1 MCCERNM
8 RGHAAASKKVEAGAG
23 EEWREWWRWGGVD
36 KCGGAEE
43 EDGRSIGVCRRDGE
57 KESGW
62 LWKLVVIRG
71 Q

>member
-1 MCCERNM
+1 MQRRQKGGSWGGGGME
-8 RGHAAASKKVEAGAG
+8 GVVG
-23 EEWREWWRWGGVD
+23 REGVD

-43 EDGRSIGVCRRDGE
+43 EGRSIGVCRRDGE

>member
-1 MCCERNM
+1 MQ
-8 RGHAAASKKVEAGAG
+8 GFQLGG
-23 EEWREWWRWGGVD
+23 GGGGFGWGGVGGWEGVD

-43 EDGRSIGVCRRDGE
+43 EGRSIGVCRRDGE